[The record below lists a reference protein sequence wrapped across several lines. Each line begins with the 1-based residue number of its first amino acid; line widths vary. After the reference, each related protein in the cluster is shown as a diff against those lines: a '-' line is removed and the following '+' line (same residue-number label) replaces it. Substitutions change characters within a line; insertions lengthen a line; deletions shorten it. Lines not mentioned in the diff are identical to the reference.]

1 MITST
6 SYPGNLRA
14 TGTSRRTPVFTHGD
28 LQVTHVFFNGDEV
41 TGVIDWSEACQ
52 GDALYDLARLRIRRA
67 ESPAVGPHEP
77 GDYRRPGASRA
88 VTVGQGGA

>member
-52 GDALYDLARLRIRRA
+52 RVMPCTTSPGCEFAVLRAQR
-67 ESPAVGPHEP
+67 
-77 GDYRRPGASRA
+77 
-88 VTVGQGGA
+88 